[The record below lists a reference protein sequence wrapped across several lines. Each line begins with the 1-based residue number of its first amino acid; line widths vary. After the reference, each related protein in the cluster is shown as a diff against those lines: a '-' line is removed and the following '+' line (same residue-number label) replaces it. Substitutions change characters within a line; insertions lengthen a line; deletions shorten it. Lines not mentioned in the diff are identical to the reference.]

1 MILRTM
7 TKMTKILLK
16 VRQSTKISI
25 MWWDM
30 SGSSKAGTRHWT
42 LITDKWT
49 ARHYNV
55 ESHILYFSFN
65 LTFPLYWG
73 SASQMHAS
81 NIYMYL
87 CYWVVIVYSSESIS
101 KQGWHHIFHTMGKKC
116 TRDVNIICRD
126 NVNSWKICEACQLK
140 ILWTD
145 HVTTILHADFFL
157 PVIVGPLQTKVVP
170 ASFKFEPKIPGFSP

>member
-65 LTFPLYWG
+65 LTFPLSLGVHPVKYMPRI
-73 SASQMHAS
+73 SIC
-81 NIYMYL
+81 IY
-87 CYWVVIVYSSESIS
+87 VIVYSSESIS
-101 KQGWHHIFHTMGKKC
+101 KQGWHHNSHTMGKKC

-126 NVNSWKICEACQLK
+126 NVNSWKICEACQLD